1 MGHVSFLDL
10 RSFVSSSKKCACIGI
25 EYIGIEYER
34 GGVKGFFKRIFLS
47 RISRVYAA
55 GQLHRK
61 LLDALGYRG
70 DIVITHG
77 VGIYN
82 VVETPPF
89 KPRAEVKNFIYV
101 GRFISC
107 KNLVN
112 LAKAFENIPDCTLTM
127 VGYGELDEKLRT
139 IVPENVVFTGAV
151 ENANL
156 PSYYRKNDVF
166 ILPSYSEP
174 WGLLLK
180 RR

>member
-1 MGHVSFLDL
+1 
-10 RSFVSSSKKCACIGI
+10 
-25 EYIGIEYER
+25 
-34 GGVKGFFKRIFLS
+34 
-47 RISRVYAA
+47 
-55 GQLHRK
+55 
-61 LLDALGYRG
+61 
-70 DIVITHG
+70 
-77 VGIYN
+77 
-82 VVETPPF
+82 
-89 KPRAEVKNFIYV
+89 
-101 GRFISC
+101 
-107 KNLVN
+107 
-112 LAKAFENIPDCTLTM
+112 M